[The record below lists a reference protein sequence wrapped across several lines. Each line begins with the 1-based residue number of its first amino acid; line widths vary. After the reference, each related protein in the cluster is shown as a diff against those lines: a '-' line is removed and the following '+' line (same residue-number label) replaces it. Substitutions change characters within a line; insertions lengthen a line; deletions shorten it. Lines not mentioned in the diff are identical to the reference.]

1 MKNIS
6 VLKAVRIIL
15 VIVFVIQLISLCFEN
30 RFGESDIVLFRLIST
45 VLLAFLLV
53 VVFVFG
59 NKIEQE
65 KIEREQRKQRE

>member
-15 VIVFVIQLISLCFEN
+15 AIVFIIQLIGLCFEN
-30 RFGESDIVLFRLIST
+30 RFGESEIALFRLVST

-59 NKIEQE
+59 KKIEQE
-65 KIEREQRKQRE
+65 KIDGEQKRQTK